1 MKKNLPYILIAFG
14 VATVVSILAFFD
26 LYDSFE
32 NRLLDMRFKSRGL
45 VKIRDDI
52 ATVDIDTDALATIGK
67 WSPWSRDKHLPV
79 IKAAGE
85 HGMDVFLFDFYF
97 IEDSDRKLEYKVL
110 NEIKDS
116 AMYLDDFKRLFPDP
130 DNDLAGAAEKAG
142 NIIFAQ
148 MFKPKT
154 KAQAAKSAKERT
166 AVMDR
171 RLLLMKEKNYFRKIS
186 KKDSAKYSTIFSAYD
201 IEAPVDVLIEKSDGV
216 YFFQSDPDP
225 DGLQRRFPLLMLYE
239 DRLFPAASLAM
250 ALKHYNVSFDSVEIE
265 PGKYLRFGLPKNED
279 GTVIP
284 DEFGRTE
291 IHIPINEKGQMVVN
305 WAGAWKDKNTGKFDM
320 MHYPY
325 RKIKEFQDIEYPN
338 YVMAEYKR
346 IANSQFAGNIKAALK
361 PAAVAMP
368 NDRKQIITT
377 AKKLLPMSMAE
388 AYIRKNPDKTSKDFK
403 KLPPFMFNELKN
415 NNIIANAF
423 IETGNASLD
432 ELMSNGSVVYEPG
445 IKNYQ
450 FTSLKQLRL
459 DLETAI
465 DKAKID
471 KAAAQKAAADTTVAI
486 PEIEAAKSRAIE
498 TKKVE
503 KKLKKAK
510 AKLSLIERNF
520 QIISNLYN
528 VKMIDQQRPLYFHFD
543 PKKKRLAV
551 SEGENTRP
559 LVPFEFVG
567 KKMYYGLTAAGTSD
581 LNPMPF
587 DPRYPMVGLH
597 ANALNTILDNK
608 IISEISKGWITLIIL
623 GLALALAFGVPALRP
638 AMGGLATVT
647 LVAGYTWLSFWTF
660 SNQYIWMDM
669 VGPLSTMAIGYLG
682 ITVYNYIQE
691 EKNKQFLKESF
702 GTYVSPEL
710 IDQMY
715 ESGEEPSLGGEEG
728 YHTAFF
734 TDIQSFSSF
743 SEKLSASD
751 LVGLLNQYLTDMT
764 DVLLENKGTLDKYIG
779 DAIVA
784 FYGAPIEIDD
794 HEMWACKTAIKMQ
807 ESLEILRQGWQA
819 EGDRWPVIV
828 HHMQNR
834 IGICT
839 GQLVTGNMGSEARM
853 NYTMMGDT
861 VNLAARLE
869 SSAKQYGIYI
879 QIADTTYQPVK
890 DQVVVRDLDFVVV
903 KGKTEPAQ
911 VYELISEIDQ
921 EPELYKKLL
930 PAFHEALALY
940 RGQEWSKA
948 IEAFKASD
956 KLEDMFPGRNTN
968 PSRMYIPRCEY
979 YMDNSPGD
987 DWDGAWTMTSK

>member
-1 MKKNLPYILIAFG
+1 MAKNLPYILIALG
-14 VATVVSILAFFD
+14 VAAIIAVLSLFD
-26 LYDSFE
+26 LYDNFE
-32 NRLLDMRFKSRGL
+32 HNLLDMRFKSRGL
-45 VKIRDDI
+45 METRDDI
-52 ATVDIDTDALATIGK
+52 ATADVDVRALQTEGK
-67 WSPWSRDKHLPV
+67 WDPWSREKHIPMVNL
-79 IKAAGE
+79 AAE
-85 HGMDVFLFDFYF
+85 HGLDAFIFDMYF
-97 IEDSDRKLEYKVL
+97 IEDSERKLEYKVL
-110 NEIKDS
+110 NNIQDS
-116 AMYLDDFKRLFPDP
+116 AMYVDDFKNLFPDP
-130 DNDLAGAAEKAG
+130 DNDLAEASVRAG
-142 NIIFAQ
+142 NIIYAQ
-148 MFKPKT
+148 SFKPQPK
-154 KAQAAKSAKERT
+154 KKEPVKKRT
-166 AVMDR
+166 AVMER
-171 RLLLMKEKNYFRKIS
+171 RLALLKEKGYYRIV
-186 KKDSAKYSTIFSAYD
+186 DREEYSSLFDFYD
-201 IEAPVDVLIEKSDGV
+201 IETAIDSLIVKSAGV

-225 DGLQRRFPLLMLYE
+225 DGLQRKYPLVGLYE
-239 DRLFPAASLAM
+239 DRLFPAASLAI
-250 ALKHYNVSFDSVEIE
+250 ALRHYGVSFDDVEII
-265 PGKYLRFGLPKNED
+265 PGKYLRFDLPE
-279 GTVIP
+279 P
-284 DEFGRTE
+284 DEHGRTE
-291 IHIPINEKGQMVVN
+291 ISIPINMKGQMQVN
-305 WAGAWKDKNTGKFDM
+305 WAGNWEDKETGEFDL

-325 RKIKEFQDIEYPN
+325 NVLKTFQQREYPN
-338 YVMAEYKR
+338 YVMAKYKE
-346 IANSQFAGNIKAALK
+346 IANKQYEGDIKAALK
-361 PAAVAMP
+361 PAVAAMT
-368 NDRKQIITT
+368 NDKKLIISA

-388 AYIRKNPDKTSKDFK
+388 KWIQRNPKGTARDFK

-415 NNIIANAF
+415 NNNIADAF
-423 IETGNASLD
+423 VEQEQVSLD
-432 ELMSNGSVVYEPG
+432 QLMLDGSIIYESG
-445 IKNYQ
+445 MENYQ
-450 FTSLKQLRL
+450 FRSFRQLQMDMTS
-459 DLETAI
+459 
-465 DKAKID
+465 
-471 KAAAQKAAADTTVAI
+471 
-486 PEIEAAKSRAIE
+486 AIE
-498 TKKVE
+498 KAEEKTNK
-503 KKLKKAK
+503 KKLKKAQ
-510 AKLSLIERNF
+510 AKLAIIERNF
-520 QIISNLYN
+520 QIISNLN
-528 VKMIDQQRPLYFHFD
+528 KNDMVDEQRPLYFS
-543 PKKKRLAV
+543 PVNKRLIAGK
-551 SEGENTRP
+551 EDKGNAR
-559 LVPFEFVG
+559 LIVPFEFVG
-567 KKMYYGLTAAGTSD
+567 KKLYYGLTATGTSD

-608 IISEISKGWITLIIL
+608 IIHEISKPWVTVIIL
-623 GLALALAFGVPALRP
+623 GLGLILAFGVPALSP
-638 AMGGLATVT
+638 AMGGLATVL
-647 LVAGYTWLSFWTF
+647 LVAGYAWLSFWLF
-660 SNQYIWMDM
+660 ANKYVWLDM
-669 VGPLSTMAIGYLG
+669 VGPLTTMAIGYLG

-807 ESLEILRQGWQA
+807 ENLEILRQGWQE
-819 EGDRWPVIV
+819 EGDRWPEIV

-890 DQVVVRDLDFVVV
+890 DKFVVRDLDFVVV

-911 VYELISEIDQ
+911 VYELISEIGQ
-921 EPELYKKLL
+921 EPELYKKVL

-940 RGQEWSKA
+940 RNQEWRKA

-956 KLEDMFPGRNTN
+956 EMEDMFPGRPTN
-968 PSRMYIPRCEY
+968 PSRMYIPRCEH
-979 YMDNSPGD
+979 YMDNPPGD